1 MKDDDC
7 VLCEEIMNRKEV
19 LLRAAY
25 DLLTKCERSRY
36 VLNANETTIFYDGA
50 ECDGSCLR
58 EDIAIELDIDSD
70 TDPLPILIIDQLILT
85 EDDEIGDGDE

>member
-1 MKDDDC
+1 MKDDDV
-7 VLCEEIMNRKEV
+7 VLCEEITRKEV